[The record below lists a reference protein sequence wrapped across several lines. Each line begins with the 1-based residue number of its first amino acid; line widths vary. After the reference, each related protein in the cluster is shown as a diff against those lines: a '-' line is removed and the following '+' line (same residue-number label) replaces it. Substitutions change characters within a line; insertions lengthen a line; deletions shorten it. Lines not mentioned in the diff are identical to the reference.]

1 MSAPAAGVRDAR
13 ADGASWWVRSIVG
26 WHVAAA
32 VMLGI
37 AVVVLVVVP
46 GERRALAAAAVAAVA
61 LAYVLRGARSATERG
76 TGRPYLVVLVLGL
89 GAAFAGQPELSFLL
103 FLGFPQVWLLSET
116 TREGVAWTLALAVSA
131 SAGLVAGY
139 GSLARA
145 PGVATSLG
153 VSVLF
158 SCALGV
164 WISKIIDQS
173 QERAELIAQLEAARA
188 QLAEAHHAA
197 GVAEERARLARDIH
211 DTLAQ
216 GFTSVLLLAR
226 SAGAVADDPAAV
238 RERLG
243 QVEDAAREGL
253 AEART
258 LVAAMTPVALSD
270 GGLEQALRRLA
281 ERVSRESGVA
291 VDVQVEVDA
300 RDGGAQGGL
309 GGLGGLG
316 RPGEV
321 VLLRAAQEALGNV
334 RRHARATRARVRL
347 CAGADGVVLEVV
359 DDGVGLPPGAEEGGR
374 GYGLAGTRRRVEE
387 AGGRF
392 DVGGAPGG
400 GTVLRVRVPAGAAA
414 AAVAPGAPGAPA
426 APAGSAGGGA

>member
-1 MSAPAAGVRDAR
+1 MSAPAPAR
-13 ADGASWWVRSIVG
+13 ADGPSWWVRAVVG

-37 AVVVLVVVP
+37 AVVVLVAVP
-46 GERRALAAAAVAAVA
+46 GERWPLAAAAVAAVA

-116 TREGVAWTLALAVSA
+116 TREGVAWTVALAA
-131 SAGLVAGY
+131 SATVGLVAGY

-197 GVAEERARLARDIH
+197 GVSEERARLARDIH

-226 SAGAVADDPAAV
+226 SADAVADDPAAV

-243 QVEDAAREGL
+243 QVEEAAREGL

-258 LVAAMTPVALSD
+258 LVAAMSPVALND

-281 ERVSRESGVA
+281 DRVSRESGVR
-291 VDVQVEVDA
+291 VDVQVDVQVGA
-300 RDGGAQGGL
+300 RD
-309 GGLGGLG
+309 GLGGLG

-359 DDGVGLPPGAEEGGR
+359 DDGVGIGPDAEAAGR

-392 DVGGAPGG
+392 DVGGVPGG
-400 GTVLRVRVPAGAAA
+400 GTVLRVRVPAGA
-414 AAVAPGAPGAPA
+414 GA
-426 APAGSAGGGA
+426 APAEGAGGGA